1 MECHFTFS
9 KTWWKY
15 YFVKTLKLNN
25 IIIYISVV
33 LYRYQHSF
41 IHSFIHI
48 LSVLS
53 LWYHWFGFL
62 LCCHCRDIN
71 DNSRKII
78 RDDVTI
84 TNIIRELY
92 GTSGVKSNR
101 WWAWHSTFQSS
112 GITSLVNSTNFSK
125 GQAGIQPGMVKR
137 YGSWIDEF
145 R

>member
-1 MECHFTFS
+1 MMKVLLCQNS
-9 KTWWKY
+9 KIKQY
-15 YFVKTLKLNN
+15 NN
-25 IIIYISVV
+25 IHKCSIIQVSA
-33 LYRYQHSF
+33 F